1 MKEKKVIRNLDL
13 CYWNKR
19 QQGFTAYENDATIF
33 ENFSQAMLEAR
44 NASKIALVEIVSVWV
59 NTDVEETV

>member
-1 MKEKKVIRNLDL
+1 MKEKKVIRNLEGS
-13 CYWNKR
+13 YWNKAG
-19 QQGFTAYENDATIF
+19 QCFLDESQATIF

-59 NTDVEETV
+59 NTDVEETA

>member
-1 MKEKKVIRNLDL
+1 MKEKKVIRNLEGS
-13 CYWNKR
+13 YWQKYGQR
-19 QQGFTAYENDATIF
+19 FTDCDSTSVF

-44 NASKIALVEIVSVWV
+44 NASKICLVEIVSVWI

>member
-1 MKEKKVIRNLDL
+1 MKEKKVIRNLEGS
-13 CYWNKR
+13 YWYKDG
-19 QQGFTAYENDATIF
+19 QYFNDESQATIF

-44 NASKIALVEIVSVWV
+44 NASKIALVEIVSVWQ

>member
-1 MKEKKVIRNLDL
+1 MKEKKVIRNLEGN
-13 CYWNKR
+13 YWNRTGKC
-19 QQGFTAYENDATIF
+19 FCYDIDATIF

-44 NASKIALVEIVSVWV
+44 NASKIALVEIVSVWQ